1 MISLSRILKLNNYIL
16 LLFSRLFPR
25 SPPVCDDVSFFQ
37 LSFTY
42 FSRFYRCHRS
52 YIVNKHN
59 IKEIDFKQSI
69 VYMTNGE
76 TCLLSVR
83 MKKGLKH

>member
-1 MISLSRILKLNNYIL
+1 MIEFSGQLK
-16 LLFSRLFPR
+16 
-25 SPPVCDDVSFFQ
+25 DVQAQ
-37 LSFTY
+37 LD
-42 FSRFYRCHRS
+42 SRFYRCHRS

-83 MKKGLKH
+83 MKKGPFYMLHFYINPELFMTIES

>member
-1 MISLSRILKLNNYIL
+1 MIEFSGQLK
-16 LLFSRLFPR
+16 
-25 SPPVCDDVSFFQ
+25 DVQAQ
-37 LSFTY
+37 LD
-42 FSRFYRCHRS
+42 SRFYRCHRS